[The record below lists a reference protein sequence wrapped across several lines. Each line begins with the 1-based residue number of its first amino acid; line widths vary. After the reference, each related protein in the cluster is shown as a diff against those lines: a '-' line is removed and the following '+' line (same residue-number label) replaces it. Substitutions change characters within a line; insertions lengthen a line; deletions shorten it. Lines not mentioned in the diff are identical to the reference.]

1 MVDSAPYEVEAC
13 SEEIEVRRYP
23 ELVLATVDGQDDN
36 SMFGVLFD
44 YIAGENRARRKI
56 DMTAPVI
63 TSEKIPMTAPVISAG
78 GMMSFVMPAGLAP
91 ESVPEPLDARV
102 RIERIPARRVAVVRF
117 KGRAGEKTVE
127 EETALLLC
135 EAGKAGLS
143 PVGKPFLMRYNSPF
157 TPGFL
162 RRNEV
167 GIEVG
172 RPGPSQ

>member
-13 SEEIEVRRYP
+13 YEDIEVRRYP
-23 ELVLATVDGQDDN
+23 GLVLATVDGTDDN
-36 SMFGVLFD
+36 SMFGVLFE
-44 YIAGENRARRKI
+44 YIAGRNRARRKI

-63 TSEKIPMTAPVISAG
+63 TSEKMPMTAPVISAG
-78 GMMSFVMPAGLAP
+78 GKMSFVMPAGLAP
-91 ESVPEPLDARV
+91 ESVPEPLDPRV
-102 RIERIPARRVAVVRF
+102 RIERVPARRVAVVRF
-117 KGRAGEKTVE
+117 KGRAGERSVV

-143 PVGKPFLMRYNSPF
+143 SVGEPFLMRYNSPF
-157 TPGFL
+157 TPGFM

-172 RPGPSQ
+172 PAGPSQ